1 MFTIEGL
8 GGEDLVNGN
17 SEIGSGSITTNYPN
31 GPLSAIGF
39 QRLSKIQQIGYF
51 RYLSR
56 GAYLQANESPHL
68 ESWILFRFLVQE
80 KFYPKLIT

>member
-8 GGEDLVNGN
+8 GGEDLVNSN

-39 QRLSKIQQIGYF
+39 KDFQKFSKLDTFAIFQEGHICRQM
-51 RYLSR
+51 
-56 GAYLQANESPHL
+56 NPHPL
-68 ESWILFRFLVQE
+68 ESWILFLCLVQE